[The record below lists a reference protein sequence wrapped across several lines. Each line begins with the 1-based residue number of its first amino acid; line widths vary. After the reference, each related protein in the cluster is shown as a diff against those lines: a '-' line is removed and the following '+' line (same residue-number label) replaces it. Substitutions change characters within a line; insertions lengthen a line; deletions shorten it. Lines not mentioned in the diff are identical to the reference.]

1 MKTLKMLTAIA
12 AIAVLFTYTSCTT
25 GGGGGFTSKEDSM
38 KFAQAYFDKYPEENS
53 VKVKYGDT
61 LPMKSLQPIT
71 WVEETRYSK
80 SYDKKPLI
88 YSPTG
93 VALQGFF
100 VDSSGFAQ
108 VLANKAIKGLYLRFG
123 KKDDGS
129 FTIMLL
135 GTDGNNKL
143 IKDSVKGGGYGG
155 DIPSN
160 YDNTPSCPN
169 HCPED

>member
-1 MKTLKMLTAIA
+1 MKTLKVLTAMA
-12 AIAVLFTYTSCTT
+12 AITMLFTYTSCTT
-25 GGGGGFTSKEDSM
+25 GGGTGFTSKEDSM

-61 LPMKSLQPIT
+61 VPMRSLQPIT
-71 WVEETRYSK
+71 WAQETKYSL

-93 VALQGFF
+93 VPLQGFF
-100 VDSSGFAQ
+100 VDTTGYAMIQ
-108 VLANKAIKGLYLRFG
+108 ANKAIKGLYLRFG

-135 GTDGNNKL
+135 GTDSNNKL
-143 IKDSVKGGGYGG
+143 IKDSVKTGGYGG
-155 DIPSN
+155 GIPSN
-160 YDNTPSCPN
+160 FDNTPSCPN
-169 HCPED
+169 FCPAD